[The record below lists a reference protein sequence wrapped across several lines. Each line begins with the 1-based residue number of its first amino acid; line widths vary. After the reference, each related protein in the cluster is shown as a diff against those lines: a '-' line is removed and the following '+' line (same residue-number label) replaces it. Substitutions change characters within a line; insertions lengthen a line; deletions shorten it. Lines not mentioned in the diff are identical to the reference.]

1 MGGEPMG
8 RKGEKEEKGGE
19 RRESLFLCH
28 SSIFYYPHRFPP
40 LFLSFLASAP
50 LDKEAHTRTLQCCAS
65 SEQGAGWRLL
75 LPPRR
80 RRKR

>member
-8 RKGEKEEKGGE
+8 RKGKKEEKGGDA
-19 RRESLFLCH
+19 RVC
-28 SSIFYYPHRFPP
+28 FYVILQFFTIRTVFPRFS
-40 LFLSFLASAP
+40 LSFLASAP
-50 LDKEAHTRTLQCCAS
+50 LDKEAHTRTLQCCAR